1 MSKDYAIGFY
11 SSTAWKTCREV
22 YKKKMCY
29 LCESCGEPASE
40 VHHIKHLTP
49 DNIDNPEVTLNES
62 NLMCLCHKCHMN
74 IAHGTGFK
82 DRMKWIQIDILAF
95 LRICYL
101 RWKGGLK

>member
-62 NLMCLCHKCHMN
+62 NLMCLCHKCHMK
-74 IAHGTGFK
+74 IHKSEAEG
-82 DRMKWIQIDILAF
+82 RRYIIDDEGRVIT
-95 LRICYL
+95 IEEIYSE
-101 RWKGGLK
+101 K